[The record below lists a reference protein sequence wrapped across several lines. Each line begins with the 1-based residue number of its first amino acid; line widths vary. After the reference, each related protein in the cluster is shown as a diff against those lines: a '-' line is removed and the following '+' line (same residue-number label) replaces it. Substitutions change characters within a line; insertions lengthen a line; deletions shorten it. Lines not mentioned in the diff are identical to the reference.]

1 MTERLFRPVRC
12 SVSGRAF
19 VGIAAW
25 FVIVAAAS
33 ASAQDMRPAEQAFKN
48 IQVMKGV
55 PANEITQGMHMIK
68 ASLGVDCTFCH
79 VEQNGVPQFDKDDIA
94 MKTIARRMY
103 QMVNDINRTTFNGR
117 QVVGC
122 YTCHKGSAIPEDM
135 PDLPAPKVAVPYVA
149 AAKPALPTA
158 DQLLAK
164 YVAALGGEQAM
175 RKVTSRVIT
184 ATRDVPTGPG
194 GSVPTPTTL
203 TRSMKAPNL
212 VVDEYKG
219 TTLSTANGFDGT
231 AAWARG
237 QNGNV
242 TSPVAGGPDG
252 ERARRA
258 AAFYEPLTLKDQYPD
273 LNVTGTATV
282 NGRMAYVVTG
292 TPANDTPETL
302 YFDTQSGFLLRK
314 SSYLMTAGGRSPFQ
328 IDYDDY
334 RDTGSGVKIPF
345 VIHMTPADMRTE
357 IDTTSTLR
365 VTAVKDNV
373 PLDSAI
379 FVKPQ
384 PTPRPANG
392 N

>member
-1 MTERLFRPVRC
+1 
-12 SVSGRAF
+12 
-19 VGIAAW
+19 
-25 FVIVAAAS
+25 
-33 ASAQDMRPAEQAFKN
+33 
-48 IQVMKGV
+48 
-55 PANEITQGMHMIK
+55 MHMIK

-79 VEQNGVPQFDKDDIA
+79 VEQNGMPQFDKDDIP
-94 MKTIARRMY
+94 MKAIARRMY
-103 QMVNDINRTTFNGR
+103 QMVSDINRTTFNGR

-122 YTCHKGSAIPEDM
+122 YTCHKGNAIPVDM
-135 PDLPAPKVAVPYVA
+135 PALPAPKVPVPYVA
-149 AAKPALPTA
+149 AAKPTLPTA

-175 RKVTSRVIT
+175 RKVTTRVIT

-194 GSVPTPTTL
+194 GSVPTPTAL

-219 TTLSTANGFDGT
+219 TTLSTSNGFDGT

-242 TSPVAGGPDG
+242 TSPTAGGPDA
-252 ERARRA
+252 ERAQRA
-258 AAFYEPLTLKDQYPD
+258 SAFYEPLTLKDQYQA
-273 LNVTGTATV
+273 LNVTGTDTI

-292 TPANDTPETL
+292 ALANDTPETL
-302 YFDTQSGFLLRK
+302 YFDAQSGLLLRK
-314 SSYLMTAGGRSPFQ
+314 SSYLMTAAGRSPFQ
-328 IDYDDY
+328 VDYDDY

-365 VTAVKDNV
+365 VTAVKDNA

-384 PTPRPANG
+384 PSPRTAPPPVAPPAQRPAQ
-392 N
+392 